1 MKFIN
6 NYRKDNP
13 ITREDFHS
21 LLCWKVFWKLLRRK
35 TFIGFC
41 LKAFV
46 LVAGFILLSS
56 FTPRLIGNTDEKGKI
71 KAANKSTANKRQTK
85 QKAQTKADKK

>member
-1 MKFIN
+1 MN
-6 NYRKDNP
+6 NYQKDSP

-21 LLCWKVFWKLLRRK
+21 FLLWKVFWKLLKRK

-41 LKAFV
+41 LKAFF

-56 FTPRLIGNTDEKGKI
+56 FIPRYVGIGDKETKT
-71 KAANKSTANKRQTK
+71 KAANKSTANKRQTT
-85 QKAQTKADKK
+85 QKAQTKANKK